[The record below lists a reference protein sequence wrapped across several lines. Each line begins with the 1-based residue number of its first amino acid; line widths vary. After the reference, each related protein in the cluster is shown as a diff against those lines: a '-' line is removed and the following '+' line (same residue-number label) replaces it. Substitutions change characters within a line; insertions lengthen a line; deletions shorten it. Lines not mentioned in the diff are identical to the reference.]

1 MKRTSR
7 LGAVG
12 LLAAASALVA
22 FTTPADAAGRP
33 AGVRGPVSHP
43 TGADSKAGQDA
54 VRAFWTSARL
64 KQAMPRGQV
73 RPLAKPGGGGG
84 KPSTSD
90 PSLGTEWTDGRVT
103 VGKAFFELGGGL
115 YVCSGNAVDDVQ
127 DGVTVTNMVVTAGHC
142 VNDGDTEFVTNFLFI
157 PEYDASRPRTSGQPH
172 GTFAATRLYTTA
184 EWAAQGAD
192 RFDYDV
198 GVALVGPNEHGVQL
212 TTALGDSSDI
222 GFVNGDPDDR
232 AGIDYTIDT
241 HSFGYPQA
249 RPYDGTKLIACWG
262 STTADTTGGSSD
274 YRLRCNMTGGSSG
287 GPWLLDATAVDP
299 ADPIDNS
306 DVSDV
311 QVSVNS
317 FGYRGEKNAMYGPVF
332 GATVVAL
339 HAAAVAGS
347 DGALHD

>member
-1 MKRTSR
+1 MKRTTR

-12 LLAAASALVA
+12 LLATASVLVA
-22 FTTPADAAGRP
+22 ATTPAEAGARP
-33 AGVRGPVSHP
+33 DGVRTPVVHA
-43 TGADSKAGQDA
+43 TGADTRAGQDA
-54 VRAFWTSARL
+54 VRAFWTSERL
-64 KQAMPRGQV
+64 KKATPRGQI
-73 RPLAKPGGGGG
+73 RPLAKPGGGEG

-90 PSLGTEWTDGRVT
+90 PSLGTEWTDGRAT

-127 DGVTVTNMVVTAGHC
+127 DGVPVTNLVVTAGHC
-142 VNDGDTEFVTNFLFI
+142 VNDGGTEFVTNFLFI
-157 PEYDASRPRTSGQPH
+157 PKYDPSKPRTSNQPH

-184 EWAAQGAD
+184 QWAAQGAD

-198 GVALVGPNEHGVQL
+198 GIALVGPNEHGVQL
-212 TTALGDSSDI
+212 TTKLGDSSDI
-222 GFVNGDPDDR
+222 GFVDGDPNDSAR
-232 AGIDYTIDT
+232 IDYTIDT

-249 RPYDGTKLIACWG
+249 RPYDGTRLIACWG

-287 GPWLLDATAVDP
+287 GPWLLDATPVDP

-317 FGYRGEKNAMYGPVF
+317 FGYRGEKNAMYGPIF
-332 GATVVAL
+332 GKTVGAL

-347 DGALHD
+347 